1 VFIKEK
7 LYYTI
12 KYNIYKRVIK
22 FNGSCISIIRILTG
36 KARPVLT
43 SHLIK
48 DYYEKYR

>member
-1 VFIKEK
+1 MFIKEK

-22 FNGSCISIIRILTG
+22 FNGFYISIIRILTG

-48 DYYEKYR
+48 DYVL